1 MGWLLHQRPALR
13 NKSNVTISSSMIP
26 LVLNAFKA

>member
-13 NKSNVTISSSMIP
+13 NKSNVTISSMIP
-26 LVLNAFKA
+26 LVLNTLKA